1 MSTNQTNGVQ
11 GKLIEQLGSITEDAR
26 KVFGALT
33 PAQLNWKP
41 SAEEWSV
48 GQCFDH
54 LIVTNRG
61 FFPLLEQV
69 GRGERRNGAWENWSP
84 FTGLFGKFV
93 ARSLEQEGG
102 RKFKAPK
109 KLEPSSSDIDGG
121 IINRFAEHQSE
132 LSELLKA
139 TAGRDLEKV
148 VVTSPISG
156 FVTYR
161 LPDACRI
168 VVAHERRHFAQARRV
183 TEAVG
188 FPSSK
193 S

>member
-1 MSTNQTNGVQ
+1 MSTNHNSGEQ
-11 GKLIEQLGSITEDAR
+11 GKLIEQLGSITNDAR
-26 KVFGALT
+26 KVFGGLS

-41 SAEEWSV
+41 SADQWSV

-69 GRGERRNGAWENWSP
+69 GRGERRNSAWESWSP
-84 FTGLFGKFV
+84 LSGLFGKIV
-93 ARSLEQEGG
+93 ARTLEQEGG
-102 RKFKAPK
+102 RKYKAPK
-109 KLEPSSSDIDGG
+109 KLEPSSSDVGAD
-121 IINRFAEHQSE
+121 IIARFAEHQSE

-139 TAGRDLEKV
+139 TEGRNLSKV

-161 LPDACRI
+161 MPDACRI
-168 VVAHERRHFAQARRV
+168 VVAHERRHFEQARRV
-183 TEAVG
+183 TKAEG
-188 FPSSK
+188 FPRQ
-193 S
+193 

>member
-1 MSTNQTNGVQ
+1 MSTNHTNGEQ
-11 GKLIEQLGSITEDAR
+11 DGLIEQLSSIVEDAR
-26 KVFGALT
+26 KVFGRLS

-41 SAEEWSV
+41 SANEWSV

-69 GRGERRNGAWENWSP
+69 GRGERRNSAWESWSP
-84 FTGLFGKFV
+84 LSGLFGKMV
-93 ARSLEQEGG
+93 ARTLEKEGG

-109 KLEPSSSDIDGG
+109 KLEPSSSDAPGDVIT
-121 IINRFAEHQSE
+121 RFAEHQSE
-132 LSELLKA
+132 LAELLKA

-183 TEAVG
+183 MEAEG
-188 FPSSK
+188 FPRQ
-193 S
+193 

>member
-1 MSTNQTNGVQ
+1 MSTKQTDGIQSKIV
-11 GKLIEQLGSITEDAR
+11 EQLGAITEDAR
-26 KVFGALT
+26 KVFGALS

-41 SAEEWSV
+41 SAEQWSV

-54 LIVTNRG
+54 LIVTNRS

-69 GRGERRNGAWENWSP
+69 ARGSRRNSTWESWSP
-84 FTGLFGKFV
+84 FSGFFGRMV

-109 KLEPSSSDIDGG
+109 KIEPSSSGIDGD
-121 IINRFAEHQSE
+121 IIARFAEHQSE
-132 LSELLKA
+132 LSALLKQ
-139 TAGRDLEKV
+139 TAGRDLEKI

-156 FVTYR
+156 LVTYR

-168 VVAHERRHFAQARRV
+168 VVAHERRHFEQARRV
-183 TEAVG
+183 TEAEA
-188 FPSSK
+188 FPR
-193 S
+193 

>member
-1 MSTNQTNGVQ
+1 MSTNQTSGLQ
-11 GKLIEQLGSITEDAR
+11 SGLIEQLGSITEDAR
-26 KVFGALT
+26 KVFGALNE
-33 PAQLNWKP
+33 AQLNWKP
-41 SAEEWSV
+41 SAEQWSV

-54 LIVTNRG
+54 LIVTNRS

-69 GRGERRNGAWENWSP
+69 GRGERRNSAWESWSP
-84 FTGLFGKFV
+84 LSGFFGKFV

-109 KLEPSSSDIDGG
+109 KIEPSSSDIDSG
-121 IINRFAEHQSE
+121 IINRFAEHHRE

-139 TAGRDLEKV
+139 TAGRDLKKI

-183 TEAVG
+183 TEAEG
-188 FPSSK
+188 FPRV
-193 S
+193 

>member
-1 MSTNQTNGVQ
+1 MSTDQTNGLQ
-11 GKLIEQLGSITEDAR
+11 SGLIEQLDSITEDAR
-26 KVFGALT
+26 KVFGALNE
-33 PAQLNWKP
+33 AQLNWKP
-41 SAEEWSV
+41 SVEQWSV

-54 LIVTNRG
+54 LIVTNRS

-69 GRGERRNGAWENWSP
+69 GRGERRNSAWESWSP
-84 FTGLFGKFV
+84 LSGFFGKFV

-109 KLEPSSSDIDGG
+109 KIEPSSSDIDSG
-121 IINRFAEHQSE
+121 IINRFAEHQRE

-139 TAGRDLEKV
+139 TAGRDLKKI

-183 TEAVG
+183 TEAEG
-188 FPSSK
+188 FPRG
-193 S
+193 